1 MGSLSLRE
9 WQVKAMRLWREAGY
23 RGIVG
28 AVTGG
33 GKTIFALAAI
43 EEYKPR
49 ATLIVVPTVALL
61 EQWWGEAAAFFKL
74 RLDDINIVNGKTTK
88 VVSGTINIVVLNTAA
103 KIGKLPD
110 RTLLIVDE
118 CHKAATENFS
128 AVLQLPHQA
137 SLGLSATPERQYDDG
152 LSEILVPHLG
162 PVLLNYTYREAM
174 ADGVIVPFNLR
185 NLVFELEPECQQR
198 YDQITKAIARSVS
211 KLGIEAPESVA
222 LMLKRARVLNMST
235 QRVKLALRLIARHS
249 GEKALIFH
257 ENVEACE
264 VIHHVLK
271 ENGVKA
277 GIYHS
282 KMSSRQRAQMIADYK
297 SSEMD
302 VLVTCRALDEGF
314 NVPATQI
321 GIIAASTATR
331 RQRIQRPGRVLRP
344 SSGKDG
350 AIIYTLVATD
360 PEIRRLKEEED
371 EMEGVAEVT
380 WAKA

>member
-1 MGSLSLRE
+1 MGKPVLRA
-9 WQVKAMRLWREAGY
+9 WQVNAMRLWREAGY

-61 EQWWGEAAAFFKL
+61 EQWWGEAAAYFKL
-74 RLDDINIVNGKTTK
+74 GLDDINIVQGKKTK
-88 VVSGTINIVVLNTAA
+88 VVSGTVNIVVLNTAS
-103 KIGKLPD
+103 KIDKLPE

-118 CHKAATENFS
+118 CHKAATESFGT
-128 AVLQLPHQA
+128 VLELPHQA

-152 LSEILVPHLG
+152 LSEILVPLIG

-174 ADGVIVPFNLR
+174 ADGVIVPFNLH
-185 NLVFELEPECQQR
+185 NLVFDLEAECQQQ
-198 YDQITKAIARSVS
+198 YDQITKSIARSVS
-211 KLGIEAPESVA
+211 KLGIEAPESIA

-235 QRVKLALRLIARHS
+235 QRVIIALKLIARHS
-249 GEKALIFH
+249 GQKALVFH
-257 ENVEACE
+257 ENIEACD
-264 VIHHVLK
+264 VIHQVLMAS
-271 ENGVKA
+271 GVRA

-282 KMSSRQRAQMIADYK
+282 KMKSRQRAQMIADYK
-297 SSEMD
+297 SSELD

-314 NVPATQI
+314 NVPETQI

-331 RQRIQRPGRVLRP
+331 RQRIQRLGRVLRP
-344 SSGKDG
+344 SSGKEG

-360 PEIRRLKEEED
+360 PEIRRLKEEES